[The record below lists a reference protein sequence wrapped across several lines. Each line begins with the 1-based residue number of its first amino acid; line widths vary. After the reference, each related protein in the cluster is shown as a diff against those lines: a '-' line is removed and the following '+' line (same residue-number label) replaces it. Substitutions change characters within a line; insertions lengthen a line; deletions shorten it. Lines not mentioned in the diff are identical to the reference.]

1 MSCLRWFLTPVILM
15 ALALP
20 SHAQI
25 LGTGVMPVVEVGANL
40 TQSTISA
47 IQNVITAAQT
57 TLIQAN
63 QIIDLTPV
71 RSLTAAGGIVED
83 IELMCSILQE
93 AEAIQADV
101 QSLEHQI
108 AVLLNLEQAPR
119 TRSELD
125 ARLAELKK
133 MKQQALTFAF
143 RSQTLIR
150 TLIRTGDHMRAL
162 FADVEQLL
170 GNLSGQQRLAEV
182 QQVQNK
188 TLAVLAAQT
197 AAWQRADVV
206 DRATADM
213 VRESMSRIGDQRL
226 ADWPRWE

>member
-1 MSCLRWFLTPVILM
+1 MNWPGLPLTPVIFM

-20 SHAQI
+20 GHAQI

-47 IQNVITAAQT
+47 VQNVITAAQT

-101 QSLEHQI
+101 QSLERQI
-108 AVLLNLEQAPR
+108 AVLLDLEQAPR

-125 ARLAELKK
+125 ARMAELKK

-162 FADVEQLL
+162 FADVEKLL

>member
-1 MSCLRWFLTPVILM
+1 MRLRTVLAPAILM
-15 ALALP
+15 ALVLP
-20 SHAQI
+20 GHAQV

-71 RSLTAAGGIVED
+71 KSLTAAGGIVED
-83 IELMCSILQE
+83 IELMCDIIKQ
-93 AEAIQADV
+93 AEALNADV
-101 QSLEHQI
+101 QSLERQI
-108 AVLLNLEQAPR
+108 SVLLDLEQAPR

-125 ARLAELKK
+125 ARMAELKA
-133 MKQQALTFAF
+133 MKRQALTFAF

-162 FADVEQLL
+162 FADVEKLL

-182 QQVQNK
+182 QQVNNK

-197 AAWQRADVV
+197 AAWQRSEVI
-206 DRATADM
+206 DRASADM
-213 VRESMSRIGDQRL
+213 IRESLSRIGDQRL